1 MSLFDL
7 FNKKEK
13 KEPEKQEIQ
22 DTKPISEEKIVEKQ
36 EKVVEKQKIEPK
48 ILFSKQELYK
58 INSNIGKPDCDYYYD
73 ALQKILPEYKIDTP
87 LRICHFLAQILHES
101 GHLKY
106 KSENLNYSAESL
118 LKVFPKYF
126 KTKEIAQQYARKPEK
141 IANRVYAN
149 RMGNGDEASGDGWK
163 FIGRGLIQLTGRS
176 NYKTCSQD
184 LNIDF
189 VENPD
194 WIIINAENCIRTACW
209 FWNRHKL
216 NELADKDDIV
226 TITKRINGGLTN
238 ISDRTK
244 ILNLAKNTLKMEK

>member
-1 MSLFDL
+1 MSLFGL
-7 FNKKEK
+7 FSKKEK

-22 DTKPISEEKIVEKQ
+22 DTKPVSEEKIIEKQ
-36 EKVVEKQKIEPK
+36 EKVVEKQKNEPK

-73 ALQKILPEYKIDTP
+73 ALQKVLPEYKIDTP

-141 IANRVYAN
+141 IANKVYAN
-149 RMGNGDEASGDGWK
+149 RMGNGDEASGDGWNYR
-163 FIGRGLIQLTGRS
+163 GRGLIELTGRS
-176 NYKTCSQD
+176 NYKICSQD

-189 VENPD
+189 VKNPD

-209 FWNRHKL
+209 FWNKHKL

-238 ISDRTK
+238 ISDRCK
-244 ILNLAKNTLKMEK
+244 ILNLAKNVIKS